1 MLLLLHSSHLSP
13 CLAPLPAGCC
23 QRASIIKVPETFS
36 KGLKLLSLW
45 HTFWSHHRL
54 TEKPVKSNRKGQIPM
69 LTQSYK
75 PRLTEI
81 FSREKLSNSKS
92 WIFSAKSQYL
102 VWFGKLTE
110 QFSREKLSDSKSWI
124 FTSNHNGRFDFE

>member
-1 MLLLLHSSHLSP
+1 M
-13 CLAPLPAGCC
+13 
-23 QRASIIKVPETFS
+23 TYF
-36 KGLKLLSLW
+36 LK
-45 HTFWSHHRL
+45 SHHRL

-92 WIFSAKSQYL
+92 WIFSAKSQCMF
-102 VWFGKLTE
+102 WFGKLTVE
-110 QFSREKLSDSKSWI
+110 FSREKLSDSKSWI
-124 FTSNHNGRFDFE
+124 FPSNHNGRFDFE